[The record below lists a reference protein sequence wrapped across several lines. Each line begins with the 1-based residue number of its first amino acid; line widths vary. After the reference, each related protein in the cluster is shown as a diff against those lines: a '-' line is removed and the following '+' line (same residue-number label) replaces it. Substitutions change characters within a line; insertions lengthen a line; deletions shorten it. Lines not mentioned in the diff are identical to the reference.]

1 MKQLM
6 TLGIEPGVQN
16 SAAKSLTTLK
26 SEIAEETTT
35 WEKAQ
40 AEVDTLTRA
49 VGDLKKMTN
58 KFAAQIPILEE
69 KVKHLDNKVLDRLAK
84 IHAKELG
91 LERTTEANE
100 DYKNKSN
107 RLTKKLES
115 KLQSLLSLRTCIFL
129 NILTLLRLIENDAK
143 LNALKAMVENVV
155 SFLYPNDPS
164 TATRA
169 TQLLDGMPTQSWEVI
184 LANMK

>member
-1 MKQLM
+1 
-6 TLGIEPGVQN
+6 
-16 SAAKSLTTLK
+16 
-26 SEIAEETTT
+26 
-35 WEKAQ
+35 
-40 AEVDTLTRA
+40 
-49 VGDLKKMTN
+49 
-58 KFAAQIPILEE
+58 
-69 KVKHLDNKVLDRLAK
+69 VKHLDNKVLDRLAK

-100 DYKNKSN
+100 DYKNKNN

-164 TATRA
+164 TATQA
-169 TQLLDGMPTQSWEVI
+169 PQLLDGMPTQSWEVI
-184 LANMK
+184 LANMKQSTSLTLRILKSLYP